1 MPRALNGDGEG
12 ALTLRGKTGLATR
25 FDLATLREKP
35 AQAGDILVVNLINAI
50 GGKDVHAATT
60 TATATETTTAAA
72 AAAKSATAAA
82 ATAKSATATTITAE
96 PATAATAVTTMI
108 IGTGGAVIT
117 RRALIRCPLRALL
130 VSHGLFLLMCI
141 R

>member
-72 AAAKSATAAA
+72 AAKSATAAA

-96 PATAATAVTTMI
+96 PATAATAVTTTI

>member
-72 AAAKSATAAA
+72 AAKPATTAT
-82 ATAKSATATTITAE
+82 ATAKSATATTITTE
-96 PATAATAVTTMI
+96 PATAATAVTTTV

>member
-12 ALTLRGKTGLATR
+12 ALTLRGKAGLATR

-72 AAAKSATAAA
+72 AKSATAA

-96 PATAATAVTTMI
+96 PATTATAVTTTI

>member
-60 TATATETTTAAA
+60 TATTTETTTA

-96 PATAATAVTTMI
+96 PATAATAVTTTI

-141 R
+141 H

>member
-72 AAAKSATAAA
+72 AAKPATTAT
-82 ATAKSATATTITAE
+82 ATAKSATATTITTE
-96 PATAATAVTTMI
+96 PATAATAVITTV

>member
-12 ALTLRGKTGLATR
+12 ALTLRGKAGLATR

-82 ATAKSATATTITAE
+82 AAKSATATTITAE
-96 PATAATAVTTMI
+96 PATAATAVTTTI

>member
-72 AAAKSATAAA
+72 AKSAAAA
-82 ATAKSATATTITAE
+82 TATAKSATATTITAE
-96 PATAATAVTTMI
+96 PATAATAVTTTI